1 MTLVR
6 RANVVLEV
14 KDDAVDRML
23 SQGYSV
29 IDNTGKVLKR
39 STVRDVNNLSAIIKE
54 KEEQIKALED
64 KCAKLEQELAK
75 VNKPKENK
83 SSTTKKKN
91 STKE

>member
-29 IDNTGKVLKR
+29 IDDTGKVLKR

-75 VNKPKENK
+75 VDKPKENK
-83 SSTTKKKN
+83 SSATKKKN

>member
-29 IDNTGKVLKR
+29 IDASGKVLKR
-39 STVRDVNNLSAIIKE
+39 STVKDVNNLTAIIKE
-54 KEEQIKALED
+54 QEAQIKALED
-64 KCAKLEQELAK
+64 KCAKLEKELEEAR
-75 VNKPKENK
+75 KPKEVK
-83 SSTTKKKN
+83 KSTTQKKN
-91 STKE
+91 STKK